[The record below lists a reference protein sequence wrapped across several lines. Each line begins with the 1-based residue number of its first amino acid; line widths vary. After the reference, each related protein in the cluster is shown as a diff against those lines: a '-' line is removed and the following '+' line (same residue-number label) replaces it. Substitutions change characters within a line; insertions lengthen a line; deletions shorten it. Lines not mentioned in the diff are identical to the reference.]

1 MICVKNLE
9 FDKQTGKFVRRK
21 EINVGDG
28 KAVEEIR
35 QSLKIELAG
44 IVRQVKGL
52 KRRADEI
59 KEMLAVIEE
68 SKPEPPKQGG

>member
-1 MICVKNLE
+1 MKNLE
-9 FDKQTGKFVRRK
+9 FDKQTGKFVRRE
-21 EINVGDG
+21 EINIGDG

-59 KEMLAVIEE
+59 KEMLKTLDDEV
-68 SKPEPPKQGG
+68 SKEISAQQ